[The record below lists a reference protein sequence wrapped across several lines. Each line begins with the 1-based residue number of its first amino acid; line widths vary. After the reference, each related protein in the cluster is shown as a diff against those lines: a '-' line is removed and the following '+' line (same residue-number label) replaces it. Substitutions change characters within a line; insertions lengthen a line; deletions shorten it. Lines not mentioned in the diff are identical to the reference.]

1 MNFNTDGFNERS
13 NYIHNQNDVNRLKM
27 GKSHHY
33 DNSLA
38 RMRIAENKPD
48 IKTVNRTISIT
59 NPTKIDRSNFLLRSS
74 NIRNVAGPRKLNS
87 SIQNTLNK
95 NKF

>member
-13 NYIHNQNDVNRLKM
+13 NYIHNQNDANRLKM
-27 GKSHHY
+27 GKSYHY

-48 IKTVNRTISIT
+48 IKTVNRTTNIT
-59 NPTKIDRSNFLLRSS
+59 SQTGIDKSNFLLRTS
-74 NIRNVAGPRKLNS
+74 NIRNVEGPRKLNS